1 MTEDDRKW
9 RSRLLAYSA
18 ARLGG
23 LAVFALGLA
32 IFYSDMLREGGWPQL
47 GAVVIVLGL
56 IDALFAPMV
65 LKRHWD
71 REDGKPR

>member
-1 MTEDDRKW
+1 MTENDSKW
-9 RSRLLAYSA
+9 RNRLWAYTA

-32 IFYSDMLREGGWPQL
+32 VFYTDLVRDGGWPQL
-47 GAVVIVLGL
+47 GALLIVLGL
-56 IDALFAPMV
+56 IDALLAPMI

-71 REDGKPR
+71 REDGKRR

>member
-1 MTEDDRKW
+1 MVEDETKW
-9 RSRLLAYSA
+9 RNRLIAYSA

-32 IFYSDMLREGGWPQL
+32 IFYTDLLREGGWPQL

-56 IDALFAPMV
+56 IDALFAPWV

-71 REDGKPR
+71 REDSKGR